1 MAKSKQVS
9 VSKAKMA
16 DAGAALEAV
25 GVVAAVDGA
34 AGMVAG
40 TEDLAVAKVAARV
53 GVVAVAEGASDL
65 TSAADAASDA
75 ERVQELSD
83 LVGAAGMLDVTEG
96 VDMLMKGGNV
106 RAMGAIVGLMSRE
119 ELERGLELA
128 RLAGELGTL
137 GDVLDA
143 LDMPVLSEYLAERG
157 QRLQE
162 IAADQLLRYTSTRAL
177 AGAIAQA
184 GKDVE
189 AMGEREVEEG
199 AIRLAVSEAAAERSA
214 DLYQAS
220 DMLAGMA
227 DDELAVAV
235 VAGKVARVAGEAGVA
250 EVAAG
255 AEAVGKGEAAV
266 AAGDALQARAKR

>member
-1 MAKSKQVS
+1 
-9 VSKAKMA
+9 
-16 DAGAALEAV
+16 
-25 GVVAAVDGA
+25 
-34 AGMVAG
+34 
-40 TEDLAVAKVAARV
+40 
-53 GVVAVAEGASDL
+53 
-65 TSAADAASDA
+65 
-75 ERVQELSD
+75 
-83 LVGAAGMLDVTEG
+83 
-96 VDMLMKGGNV
+96 
-106 RAMGAIVGLMSRE
+106 
-119 ELERGLELA
+119 
-128 RLAGELGTL
+128 
-137 GDVLDA
+137 VLDA

-157 QRLQE
+157 QRLQG

-255 AEAVGKGEAAV
+255 AEAVGKGKAAV
-266 AAGDALQARAKR
+266 AAGEALGARAGQ